1 MIGLGSDKNQM
12 FYAILNQLKS
22 LNGCRTTTERP
33 LPKNSRPKSQK
44 MENSKNN
51 EKRPKMEILVFF
63 LDIIGVRTCCFDDN
77 SPNMHLKDEKSAKF
91 CLFKMMNLTKIAFL
105 DLILP
110 ISRYFPL
117 WSLFC

>member
-1 MIGLGSDKNQM
+1 MAAEPQQNALYQKTQGQN
-12 FYAILNQLKS
+12 LK
-22 LNGCRTTTERP
+22 
-33 LPKNSRPKSQK
+33 KWKIQK
-44 MENSKNN
+44 TMKKDRKWKFWS
-51 EKRPKMEILVFF
+51 FF

-110 ISRYFPL
+110 ISRYFPQI
-117 WSLFC
+117 WSFFC